1 MKFYIDLEDDTIIP
15 DEVLSFTKKENT
27 LLLLTG
33 FNSVKLFKTNAIQD
47 NSYFDSLKR
56 ELIKQHELSIKTKDE
71 TIASLSISN
80 NTQKSIYDQ
89 LLEEEKTR
97 REREIATEKEKMKE
111 YYETQFSAI
120 QQEKTQIQQTVDVLK
135 EELMMSRMIIEN
147 YKTNIDKEVSIQI
160 LREKEIAREKEK
172 QEATKNALLQEKY
185 NDLLLKMEKEKNVEL
200 ERIMQELTAASA
212 KGSVGRGQQGE
223 NFFYDL
229 VLDTFSDYEG
239 FNIINTAKTGHSG
252 DFHIQFKDFTILAD
266 SKNFIDSSGVSS
278 TDRNKLKFDMK
289 QNQHIKIAWL
299 ISIDKPI
306 RKFSKYP
313 FMIELHDGVCY
324 CYINSLKDYEN
335 PNKLLEMA
343 WYACNFIFHSILNKE
358 DDVLVLEKYKK
369 NELRIRDI
377 ANKMKRLSKERYAIL
392 KQLTLNFDDTEKDI
406 MELLH
411 NEIMNIR
418 DVHLRTM
425 ETWWNTNYEKY
436 IDETLEKS
444 SLKLKSG
451 PIFKKFNSENPEIN
465 EDVFKQILREI
476 IPNEDIEIPKSK
488 NAQYTIL
495 NWRPRV
501 SM

>member
-1 MKFYIDLEDDTIIP
+1 MKFYIDIEDDIIIP
-15 DEVLSFTKKENT
+15 DEIGSFTKKENT

-33 FNSVKLFKTNAIQD
+33 FNCVKLFKTNAIQD
-47 NSYFDSLKR
+47 NYYFETLKR
-56 ELIKQHELSIKTKDE
+56 ELIKQYEITIKSKDE
-71 TIASLSISN
+71 TITSLSISN
-80 NTQKSIYDQ
+80 NTQKSVYDQ
-89 LLEEEKTR
+89 LIEEEKTR
-97 REREIATEKEKMKE
+97 RAQEIAREKEKLKE
-111 YYETQFSAI
+111 FYETQLSAI
-120 QQEKTQIQQTVDVLK
+120 QQEKTQTQQTLNDLK
-135 EELMMSRMIIEN
+135 QELTMSRMIIEN

-160 LREKEIAREKEK
+160 LREKEILFEKEK
-172 QEATKNALLQEKY
+172 QEATKTAVLQEKY
-185 NDLLLKMEKEKNVEL
+185 NDLLLKTEKEKNVEL

-252 DFHIQFKDFTILAD
+252 DFHIQFNDFTILAD
-266 SKNFIDSSGVSS
+266 SKNFIDTSGVSS

-299 ISIDKPI
+299 VSIDKPI
-306 RKFSKYP
+306 RRFSKYP
-313 FMIELHDGVCY
+313 YMIELHDGVCY

-335 PNKLLEMA
+335 PRKLLEMA
-343 WYACNFIFHSILNKE
+343 WYACNLIFHSILNKE
-358 DDVLVLEKYKK
+358 DDVLILEKYKK

-392 KQLTLNFDDTEKDI
+392 KQLTHNFDDTEKDI

-418 DVHLRTM
+418 DAHMRTV
-425 ETWWNTNYEKY
+425 ETWWNTNFEKNV
-436 IDETLEKS
+436 DTTAEKS
-444 SLKLKSG
+444 TIKLKSA
-451 PIFKKFNSENPEIN
+451 PIFKKFHNENPEIN
-465 EDVFKQILREI
+465 EEVFKQILREI
-476 IPNEDIEIPKSK
+476 LPNEDIEIPKSK

-495 NWRPRV
+495 NWRARAQ
-501 SM
+501 